1 MIYLMQIMN
10 MLNKKERTDLI
21 HILEDLSFE
30 LEEMGWNSD
39 PEGLI
44 SDILFNHFGFEMEDP
59 KQLTWLTDWVLEKQ
73 NSPQSFKALLTTVNL
88 QKGEA

>member
-1 MIYLMQIMN
+1 MIYLMQIMS
-10 MLNKKERTDLI
+10 MLNKEERTDLI

-44 SDILFNHFGFEMEDP
+44 SDILFNHLGLEMEDP
-59 KQLTWLTDWVLEKQ
+59 KQLAWLTDWVLEKQ
-73 NSPQSFKALLTTVNL
+73 NSPQSFKSLLTTVNL